1 MMFVASP
8 ETELENYEKVI
19 DEVWSNFELYS
30 GSLKG
35 NG

>member
-8 ETELENYEKVI
+8 ETELENEKVI